1 MEMLKILLLE
11 DDPAIRSSLRKLLGQ
26 EYEITEADT
35 CAKAGELF
43 EREHPDL
50 CILDVNLGD
59 GNGYEVC
66 RQFRMFSVVPV
77 LFVTVFGDEESVIR
91 GLAAGGD
98 DYISKPFSAGQ
109 LLARVHA
116 LLRRSTVYANM
127 PNDRL
132 KTGAY
137 IYDRRQS
144 VLMRGSQEVSLSY
157 TELQILELLLAN
169 YGCLVARTQMF
180 AKIWDKRGNFVED
193 NTLTVNI
200 SRLRKKLG
208 SYDGVPYIR
217 TVTGIGYRWEVPVVM
232 I

>member
-91 GLAAGGD
+91 GLAA
-98 DYISKPFSAGQ
+98 SPSPFPPGSFWRGC
-109 LLARVHA
+109 
-116 LLRRSTVYANM
+116 M
-127 PNDRL
+127 PCS
-132 KTGAY
+132 GEAP
-137 IYDRRQS
+137 
-144 VLMRGSQEVSLSY
+144 Y
-157 TELQILELLLAN
+157 TQICQTA
-169 YGCLVARTQMF
+169 
-180 AKIWDKRGNFVED
+180 
-193 NTLTVNI
+193 
-200 SRLRKKLG
+200 S
-208 SYDGVPYIR
+208 
-217 TVTGIGYRWEVPVVM
+217 
-232 I
+232 